1 MTQKERQE
9 RSRREILRA
18 AREEFG
24 SHDYG
29 QVTMESICSG
39 HGISKGMMYHY
50 YANKDELFL
59 LCVQDTFLSLRAYV
73 EREAEKLA
81 GQKNFDAIKK
91 YFMIREYFFQLEPKH
106 KRVFENA
113 MLRPPEQL
121 REQIQIL
128 HRPLEEMNRRFLR
141 VVVSGMRRR
150 PELKEEQVNR
160 YLESIVYTFSDML
173 LRGRTLDDI
182 HAMLE
187 ATEELLDM
195 ILFGVFQQADAP
207 SREQKT
213 EQ

>member
-173 LRGRTLDDI
+173 LRGRTLEDI

-195 ILFGVFQQADAP
+195 ILFGVFQQAAAP

>member
-29 QVTMESICSG
+29 QVTMEGICSR

-59 LCVQDTFLSLRAYV
+59 LCVQDTFLSLRDYV

-173 LRGRTLDDI
+173 LRGRTLEDI

>member
-73 EREAEKLA
+73 EQEAEKLA

-173 LRGRTLDDI
+173 LRGRTLEDI

-195 ILFGVFQQADAP
+195 ILFGVLQQADAP

>member
-29 QVTMESICSG
+29 QVTMEGICSR

-91 YFMIREYFFQLEPKH
+91 YFMI
-106 KRVFENA
+106 
-113 MLRPPEQL
+113 
-121 REQIQIL
+121 II
-128 HRPLEEMNRRFLR
+128 
-141 VVVSGMRRR
+141 
-150 PELKEEQVNR
+150 
-160 YLESIVYTFSDML
+160 IVDEF
-173 LRGRTLDDI
+173 
-182 HAMLE
+182 
-187 ATEELLDM
+187 
-195 ILFGVFQQADAP
+195 
-207 SREQKT
+207 
-213 EQ
+213 

>member
-1 MTQKERQE
+1 
-9 RSRREILRA
+9 
-18 AREEFG
+18 
-24 SHDYG
+24 
-29 QVTMESICSG
+29 
-39 HGISKGMMYHY
+39 
-50 YANKDELFL
+50 
-59 LCVQDTFLSLRAYV
+59 
-73 EREAEKLA
+73 
-81 GQKNFDAIKK
+81 
-91 YFMIREYFFQLEPKH
+91 MIREYFFQLEPKH

-173 LRGRTLDDI
+173 LRGRALEDI

-207 SREQKT
+207 IREQKT